1 MSTKKHI
8 FYNCENCQ
16 FSTTNKSHWN
26 RHIQTD
32 KHGKVLLAT
41 VCQPKKHISH
51 ITATESNFTCD
62 CGKIYT
68 DRSGLW
74 RHRKRCVLAN
84 DVASEIIVATQEQV
98 SQTTTLANLL
108 QEMMKQNQELQRQL
122 IELSNEKKN
131 VVNNNTINYNKFNL
145 MVFLNEYC
153 KEAVNFSDF
162 VRSLELQLTDLEDT
176 GKLGYAAGI
185 SNIFIRNLKNLD
197 IYKRPIHCSDFKRET
212 IYIKDQDNW
221 QKEEG
226 NEKMKK
232 AIESVTNKNIK
243 QLPEWTKNNP
253 DFTNGESKTS
263 DQYLVIMNQSMG
275 VTDDEEYDKKQISKI
290 ISNIAKEVTIDKELV
305 MQNV

>member
-26 RHIQTD
+26 RHIQTE
-32 KHGKVLLAT
+32 KHGKVLL
-41 VCQPKKHISH
+41 CQPKKHISH
-51 ITATESNFTCD
+51 MTDVEQKNVCD

-74 RHRKRCVLAN
+74 RHRKRCNTMVAASTSLA
-84 DVASEIIVATQEQV
+84 T
-98 SQTTTLANLL
+98 LL
-108 QEMMKQNQELQRQL
+108 QEMMKQNQELQKQL
-122 IELSNEKKN
+122 IEMSNEKKN
-131 VVNNNTINYNKFNL
+131 VINNTINYNKFNL

-153 KEAVNFSDF
+153 NEAVNFSDF
-162 VRSLELQLTDLEDT
+162 VRSLELQLSDLEDT

-197 IYKRPIHCSDFKRET
+197 IYKRPIHCSDLKRET

-221 QKEEG
+221 HKEEDG
-226 NEKMKK
+226 NGKIKK

-243 QLPEWTKNNP
+243 QLPEWMKQNP
-253 DFTNGESKTS
+253 DFMNGDSKTS
-263 DQYLVIMNQSMG
+263 DKYLIIMNRTMG
-275 VTDDEEYDKKQISKI
+275 VTEDDEYDKKQINKI
-290 ISNIAKEVTIDKELV
+290 ISNIAKEVTINKDIV
-305 MQNV
+305 MQTN